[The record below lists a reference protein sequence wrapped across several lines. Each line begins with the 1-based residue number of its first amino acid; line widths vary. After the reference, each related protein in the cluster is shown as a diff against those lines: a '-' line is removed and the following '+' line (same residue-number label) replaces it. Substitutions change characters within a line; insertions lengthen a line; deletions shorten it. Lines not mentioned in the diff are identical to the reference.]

1 MTNLGLDFTIFIS
14 YLMTVGSLLSTILGK
29 VHKPKLL
36 WVFQPICLI
45 NKGNYETAPSSLPPA
60 VIGYKSLGFKLSPK
74 KCISHEF
81 RSYFIHSQM
90 GTVRD
95 WSRIR
100 KVTGV
105 LTQEKK
111 VQIRKY
117 NLIVY
122 FGHIL

>member
-1 MTNLGLDFTIFIS
+1 MTNLGLDSIIFIS
-14 YLMTVGSLLSTILGK
+14 YLMTRGSLLSTILGK

-36 WVFQPICLI
+36 RVFQLICFI
-45 NKGNYETAPSSLPPA
+45 NKGNYETAPPSLPPA
-60 VIGYKSLGFKLSPK
+60 VIDYRSLGFKLSQK
-74 KCISHEF
+74 KCISNEF
-81 RSYFIHSQM
+81 RSYFIQSQV

-111 VQIRKY
+111 VQVRRC
-117 NLIVY
+117 NLIVH